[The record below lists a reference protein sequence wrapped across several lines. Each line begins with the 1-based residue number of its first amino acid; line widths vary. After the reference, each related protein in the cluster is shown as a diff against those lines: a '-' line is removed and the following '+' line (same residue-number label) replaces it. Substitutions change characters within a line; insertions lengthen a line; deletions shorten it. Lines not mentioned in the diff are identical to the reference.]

1 MHVERHNQEKYLI
14 KRQVLVIGFWARL
27 AFMSVSDWLSLTLIC
42 ILGAASPGPSLAVI
56 LSATQTNGRAGG
68 LVAATG
74 HGLGVFVYALVA
86 ATSLSYVITHHA
98 KVFSALQIAGACLL
112 IWLGLRLFLNSLTA
126 TTVPKITITSRKL
139 TGSFLTGFAIAAF
152 NPKIAAFFASL
163 FSQFFAGGQ
172 SLGLHVCMATLAGLI
187 DVVTYMVI
195 VIALS
200 GQLVQGL
207 VVMKLHLLNRA
218 IGSLLLLIGISLL
231 ISQLFDIL
239 KASYL

>member
-1 MHVERHNQEKYLI
+1 
-14 KRQVLVIGFWARL
+14 
-27 AFMSVSDWLSLTLIC
+27 
-42 ILGAASPGPSLAVI
+42 
-56 LSATQTNGRAGG
+56 
-68 LVAATG
+68 
-74 HGLGVFVYALVA
+74 
-86 ATSLSYVITHHA
+86 
-98 KVFSALQIAGACLL
+98 
-112 IWLGLRLFLNSLTA
+112 
-126 TTVPKITITSRKL
+126 
-139 TGSFLTGFAIAAF
+139 
-152 NPKIAAFFASL
+152 
-163 FSQFFAGGQ
+163 
-172 SLGLHVCMATLAGLI
+172 MATLAGLI